1 MWNRTHRTSYVYV
14 AAEFLLSFLVA
25 FLFFFFIFFV
35 NQLLLLAE
43 DILAKDVPFFDVLRL
58 ILYSLPSIVALS
70 FPFGALVG
78 ALMAVGR
85 MSADNEIIAFRASGV
100 PPRVLFLPIAVVGL
114 AFSMVS
120 FVMNDYF
127 LPVGTIKFGTLYRD
141 LLYTNP
147 RLELEPHSVIRYR
160 DSTLITGNVDEEGI
174 ENLIILEGPGTSGR
188 RVITAE
194 RAGLRDSGPDRG
206 VLSLELE
213 DVFSQ
218 RSRSREE
225 GGYEHFTATS
235 MVYNVL
241 LRDITH
247 SVRTPGPREMSSVDV
262 YDEIR
267 RKRADLEERR
277 HAQTAS
283 LARMRMSLYRDYLS
297 ASGADGYEATASGR
311 DGGEGGRV
319 HLEELQ
325 SSLEAFRREAERDI
339 HDRSLQIY
347 RIEFHKKFAIPF
359 ACLAF
364 TVFAFPVGLLT
375 RRSGRSVGFAVGLLV
390 AVLYWAM
397 LIAGQTLGTQRL
409 TFSAVLAMWG
419 PNLLVLVLGA
429 GAFFVRRQR

>member
-1 MWNRTHRTSYVYV
+1 MPRRRYLTTYGYV
-14 AAEFLLSFLVA
+14 AREFLLSFLVA

-43 DILAKDVPFFDVLRL
+43 DILAKDVPVLDVLRL

-85 MSADNEIIAFRASGV
+85 LSSDNEVIAFRASGI
-100 PPRVLFLPIAVVGL
+100 PATVLFVPMVGLGL
-114 AFSMVS
+114 AFSVVS

-127 LPVGTIKFGTLYRD
+127 LPLGTIRFGNLYRE
-141 LLYTNP
+141 LLYSNP

-174 ENLIILEGPGTSGR
+174 DDLIIIEAPEQGERRIISAQEARLREDGP
-188 RVITAE
+188 A
-194 RAGLRDSGPDRG
+194 PG

-213 DVFSQ
+213 EVFSQ
-218 RSRSREE
+218 RGRAGEE
-225 GGYEHFTATS
+225 RGYEYFSAGS

-241 LRDITH
+241 LRDITF

-262 YDEIR
+262 YAEIR
-267 RKRADLEERR
+267 EKRRELRERR
-277 HAQTAS
+277 AAHEAS
-283 LARMRMSLYRDYLS
+283 VARTRAAMYRDYL
-297 ASGADGYEATASGR
+297 ALSGVAGY
-311 DGGEGGRV
+311 GGHSPPNE
-319 HLEELQ
+319 EELASRLQ
-325 SSLEAFRREAERDI
+325 NLRRDADRVI
-339 HDRSLQIY
+339 RDRSLQIY
-347 RIEFHKKFAIPF
+347 WIEFHKKFSIPF

-390 AVLYWAM
+390 AVIYWAL
-397 LIAGQTLGTQRL
+397 LIAGQTLGTQQL
-409 TFSAVLAMWG
+409 SYSAFLSMWA
-419 PNLLVLVLGA
+419 PNILVLVLG
-429 GAFFVRRQR
+429 GMVFVLRRRA